1 MDITAKLMQQ
11 AARKPGIGEV
21 HICYFDTS
29 PPTYHARAMPTM
41 DAATTATVAEFEGKG
56 VASVSPPE
64 FGAAVAKRMQE
75 QVHHGKGRTPE
86 EALRALLVD
95 MANREPLNAIK
106 AAGGKLA

>member
-21 HICYFDTS
+21 RICYFDTS
-29 PPTYHARAMPTM
+29 PPAYHARAMPTT
-41 DAATTATVAEFEGKG
+41 DAATAATVAEFEGKG
-56 VASVSPPE
+56 VASVGLAE

-86 EALRALLVD
+86 EALRALLVE
-95 MANREPLNAIK
+95 MAKPAPRRA
-106 AAGGKLA
+106 